1 MASYGGSQLGPW
13 MGARE
18 EDDTIA
24 PRWVLSM
31 EVTLAKGEWP
41 GPYTKEIS
49 VNGRKPA
56 ALVRSKQEDRNDE
69 DCAYG
74 GVGTVLRG
82 TQPTDRAASRHTA

>member
-1 MASYGGSQLGPW
+1 
-13 MGARE
+13 
-18 EDDTIA
+18 
-24 PRWVLSM
+24 M
-31 EVTLAKGEWP
+31 EVTLAKVEWP

-82 TQPTDRAASRHTA
+82 TQPTDRAASCHTA